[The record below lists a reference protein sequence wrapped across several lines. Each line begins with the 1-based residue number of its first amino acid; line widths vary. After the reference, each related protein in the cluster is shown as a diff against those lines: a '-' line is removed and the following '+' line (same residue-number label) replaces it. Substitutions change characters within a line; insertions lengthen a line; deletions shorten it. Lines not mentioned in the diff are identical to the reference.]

1 MNMDNYPQVTITE
14 DGSLCS
20 MGQHRSGFPRMLYD
34 TLLHLGHNGDVTVY
48 HGHMSTAHGQDRCE
62 VSVMIL
68 PSPMEPWGA
77 TVIGVE
83 LDKTVE
89 QAAHVAL
96 TALCESSLNDTT
108 TMPITL
114 FLIHKYEDPMWK
126 QRLQAMTDPEGPH
139 FHASMAGMTEYTQN
153 MFNFQQNTVKTIVQQ
168 RMRLTLLEQHVE
180 RLRHENAILCSGTL
194 PPLDQDRELQVTY
207 RYLSEAEH
215 RWHYVGQQLDAARAM
230 VDERTHTII
239 HLKHH
244 IEQQD
249 LDLKERAVT
258 IATLEQ

>member
-1 MNMDNYPQVTITE
+1 
-14 DGSLCS
+14 
-20 MGQHRSGFPRMLYD
+20 MLYD
-34 TLLHLGHNGDVTVY
+34 TLLHLGHNGDVLVY

-62 VSVMIL
+62 VSVMIPL
-68 PSPMEPWGA
+68 SPMEPWGA

-83 LDKTVE
+83 LDKTIE
-89 QAAHVAL
+89 QAAHVTR
-96 TALCESSLNDTT
+96 TALFESGLNDTA

-114 FLIHKYEDPMWK
+114 FLICKQEDPMWK
-126 QRLQAMTDPEGPH
+126 QRLQAVTDPEGPH
-139 FHASMAGMTEYTQN
+139 FHASMAVMTEYMQN
-153 MFNFQQNTVKTIVQQ
+153 MFNLQQNTIKTIVQQ

-180 RLRHENAILCSGTL
+180 GLSHKNAILCSGTL
-194 PPLDQDRELQVTY
+194 PPSDQDRELQVTY
-207 RYLSEAEH
+207 RHLSEAEH

-239 HLKHH
+239 HLKNH

-249 LDLKERAVT
+249 LDLKERAAM